1 MSVIESPDDPVVV
14 LGAGFAGLVAA
25 VELRRLGR
33 EVIVLEASDH
43 VGGLATSRTID
54 GVSFD
59 TGAHFVTNRLA
70 TAVGVMDRCD
80 PAVEYGESVW
90 RARHSASYPLGLMK
104 SPRYAAS
111 ALGRRLRPGPTPVT
125 AADRFRQE
133 YGTALADEVAL
144 PLLEAW
150 SGLPAD
156 QLAPSVLDKIPGSI
170 VETLAL
176 TAVRQ
181 FSHRPVA
188 IGYCGEAPQSVN
200 VWHVYPRDGLNVF
213 SDHLAAE
220 LGDRVRLSSP
230 VEAIRYEGNRITGV
244 RSAGQEYSAAA
255 VVSTLPAPILPRLLG
270 HPAIAPLADLGFR
283 AMIFVQLRLRGRHLL
298 PAAVTW
304 TPERALPFFRVTEA
318 PVTMPWLAP
327 PGETVL
333 TVDIGARVGDAMW
346 TADDA
351 TLTRRCLD
359 GLTGIVPDVKA
370 RFLDTYTTRTSL
382 AYPVFALATESARR
396 SINEHGI
403 DGLVSVGRNAEF
415 GHLLM
420 EDVYWRTLR
429 AVRALDH
436 HLDERSGSPGPD
448 PGSREDQLL
457 AG

>member
-1 MSVIESPDDPVVV
+1 MSGRASAPVVV

-33 EVIVLEASDH
+33 EVLVLEASDH
-43 VGGLATSRTID
+43 VGGLATSRTVD

-70 TAVGVMDRCD
+70 TAIGVMDRCD
-80 PAVEYGESVW
+80 PAAEYGESVW
-90 RARHSASYPLGLMK
+90 RAGRSASYPVGLMT

-111 ALGRRLRPGPTPVT
+111 AIGRRLRPGPPPTT

-133 YGTALADEVAL
+133 YGDALADEVAL

-156 QLAPSVLDKIPGSI
+156 QLAPSVLDKIPTSI

-176 TAVRQ
+176 TAVRRV
-181 FSHRPVA
+181 SHRPIA

-220 LGDRVRLSSP
+220 LGDRVLLSTP
-230 VEAIRYEGNRITGV
+230 VASIRYQGNRITGV
-244 RSAGQEYSAAA
+244 ATADGECPAAA
-255 VVSTLPAPILPRLLG
+255 VVTTLPAPLLPRLLD
-270 HPAIAPLADLGFR
+270 HPAIAPLAALEYR
-283 AMIFVQLRLRGRHLL
+283 AMVFVQLRLRGRHLL

-304 TPERALPFFRVTEA
+304 TPERSLPFFRVTEA

-327 PGETVL
+327 DGETVL
-333 TVDIGARVGDAMW
+333 TVDIGARVGDAIW

-351 TLTRRCLD
+351 SLTTQCLD
-359 GLTGIVPDVKA
+359 GLIGIVPDIRA
-370 RFLDTYTTRTSL
+370 RHLATYTARTPL
-382 AYPVFALATESARR
+382 AYPVFALATEAARR
-396 SINEHGI
+396 RVGDHGI

-429 AVRALDH
+429 AARALDH
-436 HLDERSGSPGPD
+436 HLDGRAGTSADRDGVDRPG
-448 PGSREDQLL
+448 QAL